1 MAHSVKVTSTKQHM
15 SYGLVNIRI
24 KMYCVY
30 QQYLVFELLTV
41 PTNVFQMGSNVRGPE
56 IPQRY
61 TGVYVNKTK
70 LKGGRQK

>member
-1 MAHSVKVTSTKQHM
+1 
-15 SYGLVNIRI
+15 
-24 KMYCVY
+24 MYCVY